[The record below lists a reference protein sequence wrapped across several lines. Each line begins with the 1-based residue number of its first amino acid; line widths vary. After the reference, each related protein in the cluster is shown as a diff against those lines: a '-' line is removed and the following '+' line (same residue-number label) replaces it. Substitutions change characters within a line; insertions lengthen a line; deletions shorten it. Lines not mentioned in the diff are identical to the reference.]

1 MKIILLLKKIKN
13 HAILKGV
20 KREIAMLVTNI
31 LKKGFISKL
40 FMDKIK
46 TV

>member
-13 HAILKGV
+13 LAILKGV
-20 KREIAMLVTNI
+20 KKETEKQVTNI

-46 TV
+46 IV